1 MENIP
6 FEAPRDLNYFLEQFK
21 CEDISS
27 DGNEDQTSMGP
38 TIISYKAG
46 HPVQDSEMV
55 RWMEDHRILTRVILF
70 RIYRDVSLL
79 NKCVSLLYKHIFH
92 FSLLI
97 I

>member
-1 MENIP
+1 MSLTTPSDFYKDFYFYKYVNGSRAQEIENIP

-27 DGNEDQTSMGP
+27 DGNEDQASMGP

-55 RWMEDHRILTRVILF
+55 RLMEGHRILTRVI
-70 RIYRDVSLL
+70 
-79 NKCVSLLYKHIFH
+79 
-92 FSLLI
+92 
-97 I
+97 